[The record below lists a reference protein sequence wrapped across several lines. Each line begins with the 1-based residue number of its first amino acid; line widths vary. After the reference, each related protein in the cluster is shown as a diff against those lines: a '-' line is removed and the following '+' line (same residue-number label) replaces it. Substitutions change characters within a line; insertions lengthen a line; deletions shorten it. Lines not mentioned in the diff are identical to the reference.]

1 VLSLQYQFSEDWVS
15 ASRLFVKEGPLQKV
29 CRNGTRRFQFVL
41 FNNLLV
47 YGSETLMGKWGK
59 QQYRMNR
66 AIDLQRCFIVDC
78 LGGGSSSGSTA
89 SSSSSCNSSSSECCL
104 TPPPASS
111 AAAAAPTAA
120 AANGTAAAAAAA
132 NGGAANG
139 AAGAAVVPP
148 ACEELAFMV
157 VSPDKSFVVL
167 AADPVEKA
175 EWVAA
180 IR

>member
-120 AANGTAAAAAAA
+120 AANG
-132 NGGAANG
+132 GAANG

>member
-1 VLSLQYQFSEDWVS
+1 VQVLSLQYQFSEDWVS

-66 AIDLQRCFIVDC
+66 AIELQQCFIVDC
-78 LGGGSSSGSTA
+78 LGGGSSNSSSSTA
-89 SSSSSCNSSSSECCL
+89 SSGGSSCNSSSSECL
-104 TPPPASS
+104 TPPPPHTS
-111 AAAAAPTAA
+111 
-120 AANGTAAAAAAA
+120 AAAAAAA
-132 NGGAANG
+132 VANG
-139 AAGAAVVPP
+139 AAAAAAAAAAAVVPP
-148 ACEELAFMV
+148 AMEDLAFMV